1 MTPMQHRAVL
11 VCILCVLAV
20 LLTFGI
26 TTTLLKKGGEEP
38 APSVSES
45 VADPTPGEDLSGH
58 YQIDGDRR
66 RRHGLSERH
75 PFSGRFQHRPPL

>member
-26 TTTLLKKGGEEP
+26 TTTLLKKEEP
-38 APSVSES
+38 ACRCEAS
-45 VADPTPGEDLSGH
+45 AQARGWA
-58 YQIDGDRR
+58 
-66 RRHGLSERH
+66 
-75 PFSGRFQHRPPL
+75 FPPLRLSALPS

>member
-26 TTTLLKKGGEEP
+26 TTILLKKGSEEP
-38 APSVSES
+38 APSVSEPG
-45 VADPTPGEDLSGH
+45 ADPTLSLIH
-58 YQIDGDRR
+58 I
-66 RRHGLSERH
+66 
-75 PFSGRFQHRPPL
+75 

>member
-26 TTTLLKKGGEEP
+26 TTTLLKKEEP
-38 APSVSES
+38 APSVSLQR
-45 VADPTPGEDLSGH
+45 DPLPPAKTCRATTRSTTP
-58 YQIDGDRR
+58 
-66 RRHGLSERH
+66 
-75 PFSGRFQHRPPL
+75 PPLC

>member
-38 APSVSES
+38 ASRK
-45 VADPTPGEDLSGH
+45 G
-58 YQIDGDRR
+58 
-66 RRHGLSERH
+66 
-75 PFSGRFQHRPPL
+75 

>member
-38 APSVSES
+38 APSVSEP
-45 VADPTPGEDLSGH
+45 VADPTSGGDLSSH
-58 YQIDGDRR
+58 
-66 RRHGLSERH
+66 
-75 PFSGRFQHRPPL
+75 FQHRPPL

>member
-1 MTPMQHRAVL
+1 MSQKRQQQNETMTPMQHRAVL

-45 VADPTPGEDLSGH
+45 AADPTPAKTCRATTRS
-58 YQIDGDRR
+58 IT
-66 RRHGLSERH
+66 
-75 PFSGRFQHRPPL
+75 PPPPC